1 MRTMDLSLTD
11 ALTDGVV
18 PQTGSENLLQR
29 DFVAALEAESY
40 DDKVGETIG
49 KTEYHPLLDNDGK
62 KEGSGMMPSGQT
74 PQNQDMQ
81 GDMWS
86 FQTEQ
91 QVMNADFL
99 SGPVS
104 MGGFPGQWGTQP
116 MVPEVKASSLTDP
129 FTGFTQ
135 QGMDIMNMDVG
146 MAPLSTARP
155 PSMAEPQQPSPLIAS
170 VPPKLAQMP
179 NKPNDLNPFESPLD
193 ILSAPDNTAGVPGG
207 PWAGEG
213 GLQTD
218 LSFTPSDSAAI
229 SYHADEMADCSP
241 EPPGADECHQQSG
254 GVEEERGSE
263 GGGGRRQKKKKKRRQ
278 REEMYDVLESQGPQ
292 GENHSPTGV
301 YPGME
306 WEFDDGGRI
315 GARGKKGKSRKRIPE
330 EWSALQEPPLT
341 APPQGPAGDPWS
353 MSTQS
358 QESSTHEALSPLN
371 SPTPAGAEE
380 SPTTPSTLSSEA
392 PPSVLASLDSYLA
405 AGADS
410 CDPSMETEIAPLP
423 SDLAVPPDS
432 LQEKGLVEKAVSVED
447 PSNSSSLQKSSTKD
461 APVPSA
467 PPLSQSPNPF
477 QVPSP
482 AETPV
487 PAPIPPPS
495 PTPCKDSPH
504 LEALVGYSPP
514 STTAEAPVPKG
525 DLVASANHNEP
536 VPVSPSHT
544 PPPYSQTPPIT
555 SSSCAPSGSFPMVS
569 SALNPAAPPFFPSQ
583 SEYQEPQLEGWR
595 EDEGPA
601 DPSVTEVKTEKADK
615 PENVEKMD
623 SFPKTEKLDMPEKTD
638 EPEKMDTPE
647 KAEKMNSSPMIEKVD
662 VFEKRG
668 EWEKVDKAREFQKED
683 KEGKWEKEKAEK
695 DKTEK
700 DKTEKDEP
708 EKENIEKDKAEKEKT
723 EKDKTENEKTE
734 KDKTE
739 KEKTEKGKTEKGEPK
754 KDKPEKVDQ
763 QKMGKA
769 TEKPLKKENGLKT
782 SKAPEKVTAKAAGKP
797 AAAAGT
803 RAAPGKDLPSSDK
816 KTKPS
821 VAPAK
826 ASSAK
831 TRPASL
837 PSGAPASKRP
847 PPTST
852 NSLSAPSKKIP
863 APTKA
868 TTPTAVTKRPLPVA
882 SHPTASAR
890 EAKPK
895 TERLPPAPKANTAKS
910 SAPKNG
916 SSSTTASKAPGA
928 PRVPLSN
935 RTSGSAPSL
944 RRSTLPKTENKA
956 SETKKLSTLKST
968 TADSNRP
975 RTSPGTGV
983 SSTARTRPTKPPTP
997 TSAAPDRKPLVPRA
1011 PRSSARPST
1020 APSPDIK
1027 NIRSKVGSTDN
1038 MKHQPGGGKGS
1049 SAQGRTDALAQSSLS
1064 KETSQGKVQIVNKK
1078 VDFSHITS
1086 RCGSKDN
1093 IKHVPGGGN
1102 IQILN
1107 KKADLSKVSSKCG
1120 SKDNIKHKPG
1130 GGDVKIQSHKVNSK
1144 VSSKV
1149 GSMDN
1154 MNHESKDN
1162 LAKGDVAPSSG
1173 ALDTEPESTAQ
1184 DNGLKLTA
1192 NLGDGFWDPQ
1202 ALDTRIPETN

>member
-514 STTAEAPVPKG
+514 STTAEAPVPK
-525 DLVASANHNEP
+525 
-536 VPVSPSHT
+536 
-544 PPPYSQTPPIT
+544 
-555 SSSCAPSGSFPMVS
+555 
-569 SALNPAAPPFFPSQ
+569 
-583 SEYQEPQLEGWR
+583 
-595 EDEGPA
+595 
-601 DPSVTEVKTEKADK
+601 VKTEKADK

>member
-104 MGGFPGQWGTQP
+104 VGGFPGQWGTQP

-229 SYHADEMADCSP
+229 SCHADEMADCSP

-601 DPSVTEVKTEKADK
+601 DPSVTEVRTEKADK

-695 DKTEK
+695 DKAEKDKTEK

-739 KEKTEKGKTEKGEPK
+739 KEKAEKGKTEKGEPK

-816 KTKPS
+816 KT
-821 VAPAK
+821 
-826 ASSAK
+826 
-831 TRPASL
+831 
-837 PSGAPASKRP
+837 
-847 PPTST
+847 
-852 NSLSAPSKKIP
+852 
-863 APTKA
+863 
-868 TTPTAVTKRPLPVA
+868 
-882 SHPTASAR
+882 
-890 EAKPK
+890 K

-1064 KETSQGKVQIVNKK
+1064 KETSQGK
-1078 VDFSHITS
+1078 
-1086 RCGSKDN
+1086 
-1093 IKHVPGGGN
+1093 

>member
-816 KTKPS
+816 KTK
-821 VAPAK
+821 
-826 ASSAK
+826 
-831 TRPASL
+831 
-837 PSGAPASKRP
+837 
-847 PPTST
+847 
-852 NSLSAPSKKIP
+852 
-863 APTKA
+863 
-868 TTPTAVTKRPLPVA
+868 
-882 SHPTASAR
+882 
-890 EAKPK
+890 